1 MLSPRRCV
9 LATTAT
15 MEPPPLSWSRRHC
28 RGVAAIIVKPPPLS
42 WSRCHRC
49 GAAAIVVESPPS
61 LLSLLRWV
69 LATTATMVPQYLS
82 WSCRRRRGAVTIV
95 VIDTPLP
102 SLLSCRHWHGAA
114 VVIVEPSLLSG
125 SHCHCKT
132 KKKKTKTKKKKKK
145 TKKKKKK
152 QSLRSH
158 YNMLN
163 EFATSAQSLCRQ
175 GVCCPKTP
183 TRHQPHPTSTSAD
196 IASNKRYRKPD

>member
-1 MLSPRRCV
+1 M
-9 LATTAT
+9 
-15 MEPPPLSWSRRHC
+15 
-28 RGVAAIIVKPPPLS
+28 KPPPLS
-42 WSRCHRC
+42 WSRCHRHE
-49 GAAAIVVESPPS
+49 AAAIVVESPPS
-61 LLSLLRWV
+61 LLSPLRCV
-69 LATTATMVPQYLS
+69 LATTATMVPPSLS
-82 WSCRRRRGAVTIV
+82 WSRRHRRGAVTIV

-114 VVIVEPSLLSG
+114 VVIVEPSLLSW
-125 SHCHCKT
+125 SRCHCKT

-152 QSLRSH
+152 KSLRSH

-175 GVCCPKTP
+175 GMCCPKTP

>member
-1 MLSPRRCV
+1 MEPPPSLLSPRHCV
-9 LATTAT
+9 LATTVT
-15 MEPPPLSWSRRHC
+15 MEPPPLSWSRRH
-28 RGVAAIIVKPPPLS
+28 RRP
-42 WSRCHRC
+42 
-49 GAAAIVVESPPS
+49 PPS
-61 LLSLLRWV
+61 LLSPRRCV

-114 VVIVEPSLLSG
+114 VVIVEPSLLSWRR
-125 SHCHCKT
+125 CHCKT
-132 KKKKTKTKKKKKK
+132 KKKKTKKKKKKKK

-152 QSLRSH
+152 QSMCLH

-175 GVCCPKTP
+175 GMCCPKTP